1 MDHTFRDLFRM
12 VRLVDLMEFTS
23 TQMDLINEV
32 ILLMVHYKDMGNL
45 YLEQEISCMKET
57 GQKMYLMEKELR
69 YIQMDQD
76 IKAILLME
84 ERMMRMQHIDGIMV
98 KFMLVPSKMDI
109 WKELAD

>member
-1 MDHTFRDLFRM
+1 M
-12 VRLVDLMEFTS
+12 DLMEFIS
-23 TQMDLINEV
+23 IQMDLIKEV
-32 ILLMVHYKDMGNL
+32 ILLMVNLKDSDNL
-45 YLEQEISCMKET
+45 YQDQEISCMKET

-98 KFMLVPSKMDI
+98 KFMLVPSKMDT
-109 WKELAD
+109 WKELVD